1 MAALYRA
8 PPAAALRVEAVD
20 AVTLIY
26 HRASGIT
33 HVVGA
38 PVPEILA
45 ALSVEELSGEGMS
58 AAELL
63 ARLGRDYDLVDAD
76 ADALSARLDELV
88 AAGLVEMLEG
98 PA

>member
-1 MAALYRA
+1 
-8 PPAAALRVEAVD
+8 
-20 AVTLIY
+20 
-26 HRASGIT
+26 
-33 HVVGA
+33 
-38 PVPEILA
+38 
-45 ALSVEELSGEGMS
+45 LSVEELSGEGMS

>member
-1 MAALYRA
+1 MTALYRA
-8 PPAAALRVEAVD
+8 PPAAALRMEAVD

-38 PVPEILA
+38 PVPEILDA
-45 ALSVEELSGEGMS
+45 LSGEGMS
-58 AAELL
+58 AVELL
-63 ARLGRDYDLVDAD
+63 ARLGRRYDLVDAD